1 MKVKVLI
8 TGLALVLA
16 ASFLVSGK
24 KTDLTGKIQDYSGMG
39 IVLGTLEIYTK
50 DAGHQLIS
58 SVETGLNGE
67 FTLNDLTPGLYELVI
82 QVPGFEKKIQTID
95 VTPETENL
103 GVINLE
109 GNVITLA
116 PVVIYG
122 KRS

>member
-1 MKVKVLI
+1 MKTKVLI
-8 TGLALVLA
+8 TGLALMVA
-16 ASFLVSGK
+16 FSFLVSGK
-24 KTDLTGKIQDYSGMG
+24 KTGLTGKIQDYSGMG

-50 DAGHQLIS
+50 DAGHKLVS

-67 FTLNDLTPGLYELVI
+67 FTLSDLAPGLYELVI
-82 QVPGFEKKIQTID
+82 QVPGFEQKTQTID
-95 VTPETENL
+95 VTPETKSL

-109 GNVITLA
+109 GNVITLD